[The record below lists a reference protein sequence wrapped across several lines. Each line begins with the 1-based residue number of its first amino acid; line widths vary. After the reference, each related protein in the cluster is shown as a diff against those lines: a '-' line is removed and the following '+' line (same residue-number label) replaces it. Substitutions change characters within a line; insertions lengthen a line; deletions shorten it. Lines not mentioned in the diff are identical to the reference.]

1 VYACSDFQF
10 HIMFLSPNSNVQD
23 EVDEDASNGARQDAK
38 SSTSSLHRYA
48 PDTADQQCITLSSYP
63 LIFIWQMPCIKV
75 YMDGGFRGRAKI
87 PSRESMNG

>member
-1 VYACSDFQF
+1 
-10 HIMFLSPNSNVQD
+10 MFLSPNSNVQD